1 MSALTLTSDEKKAI
15 VFPQL
20 KDLMENG
27 LQTIELRDFV
37 KKHFTYKADD
47 GFEFQPFVYVA
58 DYLSKKTKK
67 IEKGGTVSNR
77 KLGVYEHFWRT
88 GIMTKND
95 GKLDE
100 TYKQFGPYEH
110 QYIEM
115 RPCLAHKQMAV
126 IDIDGIDEN
135 GDVMFSEI
143 WDKIPEELR
152 NSAFTVSR
160 NKFLPHFIFYITD
173 LPKEVKLS
181 NYCNCLKGYKG
192 DFLLNHCWERCD
204 DPMFKVFNYNE
215 DLTTISWNV
224 VKDLINP
231 ESTLG
236 KKINPP
242 TEEPKPK
249 KQKKQKEQT
258 ISDITDEESISSSV
272 VNIKC
277 IEIQSLVDEI
287 HKYNPDYFAPYDM
300 WVRLGFIIYNETNG
314 SEAGSELFIE
324 ISKDLESTSGKR
336 QNRDEV
342 KKQYYK
348 ADSAKAKDKKL
359 GIASLKKWLKDEKPV
374 EEEEPEVTEDDIRN
388 ARVYLDF
395 RDKFEKTNFK
405 LAGVN
410 RFVRQ
415 SKDERGHPVINLY
428 SPTEFHSLNADLEQ
442 PYFKIGNNTKSFYTL
457 WIEDSSKRVYQS
469 LKFDPTESSEPA
481 DYQSKPIDE
490 KFFNM
495 FTGFPNYSP
504 EAIPFTEDESDYLK
518 LLKWLIDD
526 DRVYRYMLCWIASI
540 VQRPEMKTKVA
551 PVFYSETKG
560 TGKNSVIDGIIAIL
574 GRLNCAMIES
584 IEDVTRNFNA
594 HFCNKL
600 FIYGDEINAA
610 ARKVVSRLKQIITRP
625 TQNLERKG
633 IDAIEVNDFTNYAF
647 TTNEESS
654 FKIETGDRRFLMI
667 HTREE
672 QQTHLSVASY
682 AEIKNPEK
690 LKRLFAFF
698 KNYNTD
704 ADGFKIGECPVISTK
719 YKETLQIEDKP
730 AYIQMLYNN
739 PQRWLGRSYKSNEL
753 FKASQNYA
761 KENFLQSHYTLTK
774 FGTEFK
780 KYVPSKHTK
789 TGNVYYFPDTEL
801 EMLQMLYNADKVYY
815 KYIFGL
821 DENEEPD
828 FTPQPP
834 TSEPIEVA

>member
-1 MSALTLTSDEKKAI
+1 MSALTLTTDEKKAI

-58 DYLSKKTKK
+58 NYFSEKSKK

-77 KLGVYEHFWRT
+77 NLGIYEHFWRT
-88 GIMTKND
+88 GIMTTND
-95 GKLDE
+95 GKPVQK
-100 TYKQFGPYEH
+100 YKKQKEE
-110 QYIEM
+110 YIEM

-126 IDIDGIDEN
+126 IDIDGIVEN
-135 GDVMFSEI
+135 GDVMFSEV

-173 LPKEVKLS
+173 IPKGIKLS
-181 NYCNCLKGYKG
+181 NYQDCLKGYKG

-204 DPMFKVFNYNE
+204 DPMFKVFNYTG

-236 KKINPP
+236 KKINEEPKP
-242 TEEPKPK
+242 EEPKPK
-249 KQKKQKEQT
+249 KQKKQKEQS
-258 ISDITDEESISSSV
+258 ISDITDEESLSSSV

-287 HKYNPDYFAPYDM
+287 HKYNADYFAPYDM
-300 WVRLGFIIYNETNG
+300 WIRLGFIIYNETNG

-359 GIASLKKWLKDEKPV
+359 GIATLKKWLKDEKP
-374 EEEEPEVTEDDIRN
+374 EEEETEVTESDIRN
-388 ARVYLDF
+388 AKVYLDF
-395 RDKFEKTNFK
+395 REKFEKTNFK

-415 SKDERGHPVINLY
+415 SKDERGHPTINLY
-428 SPTEFHSLNADLEQ
+428 SPTEFSSLNADLDQ
-442 PYFKIGNNTKSFYTL
+442 PSFKIGNVTKSFYTL
-457 WIEDSSKRVYQS
+457 WIEDSTKRSYQS
-469 LKFDPTESSEPA
+469 LKFDPTECSEPT
-481 DYQSKPIDE
+481 DYQSRPIDE

-504 EAIPFTEDESDYLK
+504 EAIPFTEDESDFLK
-518 LLKWLIDD
+518 LLKWLIND

-540 VQRPEMKTKVA
+540 IQRPEMKTKVA

-584 IEDVTRNFNA
+584 IEDITRNFNV

-633 IDAIEVNDFTNYAF
+633 IDAIEINDFTNYAF

-672 QQTHLSVASY
+672 QQTELSKSSY
-682 AEIKNPEK
+682 AEIKDPEK

-698 KNYNTD
+698 KNYDTN

-730 AYIQMLYNN
+730 AYIQMIYNN
-739 PQRWLGRSYKSNEL
+739 PQRWLGRSYNSTDL
-753 FKASQNYA
+753 FKASQSYA

-774 FGTEFK
+774 FGLDFK
-780 KYVPSKHTK
+780 KYFTPTK
-789 TGNVYYFPDTEL
+789 TNPRIVYTFPFNETD
-801 EMLQMLYNADKVYY
+801 MLKLLYNADPAYY
-815 KYIFGL
+815 RYVFEL
-821 DENEEPD
+821 SENEEPD
-828 FTPQPP
+828 FTPPP
-834 TSEPIEVA
+834 TTEPTEVA